1 MPKAALSEAMRPQGS
16 GPPSLIA
23 ICRENP
29 GARLTVMLSIR
40 FHRWAIAALTVSA
53 LALPG
58 HVQAQ
63 TPDHLVQAIDRA
75 AQEYAS
81 RQAAE

>member
-1 MPKAALSEAMRPQGS
+1 VIAVQG
-16 GPPSLIA
+16 
-23 ICRENP
+23 
-29 GARLTVMLSIR
+29 
-40 FHRWAIAALTVSA
+40 
-53 LALPG
+53 
-58 HVQAQ
+58 AQ